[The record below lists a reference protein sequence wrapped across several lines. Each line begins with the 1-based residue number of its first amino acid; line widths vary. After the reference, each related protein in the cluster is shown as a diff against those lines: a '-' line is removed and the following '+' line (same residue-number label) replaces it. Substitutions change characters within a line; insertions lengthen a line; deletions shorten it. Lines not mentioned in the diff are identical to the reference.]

1 MTNTVCSPAG
11 SRGPIRILI
20 KYSQWKILPFP
31 TQPGQ
36 VGGHEGVGKVVK
48 LGPRADAAGLKV
60 GDRVG
65 VKWISSACGHC
76 GKQAPHETYNIG
88 LYEPLLTLAAKKPP
102 VRTAP
107 TAFASIKRFP
117 DTTPQAHSNNTS

>member
-1 MTNTVCSPAG
+1 MTNTVCSPA
-11 SRGPIRILI
+11 SSHAHIRILI
-20 KYSQWKILPFP
+20 EYLQWKILPFP

-48 LGPRADAAGLKV
+48 LGSRADASGLKV

-76 GKQAPHETYNIG
+76 GKKRPMKPII
-88 LYEPLLTLAAKKPP
+88 LAYMS
-102 VRTAP
+102 
-107 TAFASIKRFP
+107 F
-117 DTTPQAHSNNTS
+117 H